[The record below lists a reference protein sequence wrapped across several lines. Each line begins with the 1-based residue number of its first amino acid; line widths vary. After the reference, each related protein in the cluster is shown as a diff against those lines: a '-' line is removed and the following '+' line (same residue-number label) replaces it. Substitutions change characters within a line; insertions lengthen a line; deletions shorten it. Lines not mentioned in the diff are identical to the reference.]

1 MFTRGFLAEVRRK
14 ALRNKTWW
22 KALERLDRAF
32 IDLTIHVVEEVR
44 SVNLGLEIVKVLKKL
59 NDALKSPFIR
69 LMESYGLERA
79 AWLSLQA
86 QSWGYGG
93 ACSWRHDFGFVRYL
107 ALIKLNSPGGFG

>member
-22 KALERLDRAF
+22 RALDRVDRAF
-32 IDLTIHVVEEVR
+32 FDLTIRVVDRVR
-44 SVNLGLEIVKVLKKL
+44 SAELGVEIVKVLKKL
-59 NDALKSPFIR
+59 SDALKSRFVR

-79 AWLSLQA
+79 RSLSKQA

-93 ACSWRHDFGFVRYL
+93 AGSWRHDFGFVRFL
-107 ALIKLNSPGGFG
+107 TVIKLNSPGGFG